1 MTMRDRHAWRDPT
14 AYEWTAGDIVFGWLV
29 GAGLL
34 LAGSVV
40 VGVLMAG
47 SAAIIVVI
55 LAAIIGLPT
64 LTLYGVPAALAASF
78 ALRRV
83 EHELV
88 HVSVFAL
95 LGALGGGLAALLAAE
110 PIGSGWWIA
119 TPMIL
124 VGAVTAALA
133 RTLAHD
139 RAVRTRGQ

>member
-1 MTMRDRHAWRDPT
+1 MRERDRWRDPA
-14 AYEWTAGDIVFGWLV
+14 AYEWTARDIAFGWLI

-40 VGVLMAG
+40 IGVLMAG

-55 LAAIIGLPT
+55 LGAVIGLPT
-64 LTLYGVPAALAASF
+64 LTLYGVPAAIAATF

-83 EHELV
+83 EHEFV

-95 LGALGGGLAALLAAE
+95 LGALGGGLAALVSVE

-124 VGAVTAALA
+124 LGAVIAVLA

-139 RAVRTRGQ
+139 RAVRTRGS